1 MTLSTL
7 YHLFPTVHKVQ
18 YIHYKHS
25 SSIRSHSRE
34 FMISFLTFQHTTP
47 KSHSFYSAFYLS
59 SSALV
64 FPSTLFSLHS
74 FIYYYFSQLSILRSH
89 FPSCETLLWSK
100 KVCRYVCVCVF
111 TCLQTSNFFMLFVCL
126 IVSLNLPNSSFTLY
140 THTPFSLKF
149 KRWSYSTK
157 KESWNLSTHSHI
169 F

>member
-7 YHLFPTVHKVQ
+7 YHLFPTAHKVQ
-18 YIHYKHS
+18 YIHYRHS

-89 FPSCETLLWSK
+89 FPSCETLLWGK
-100 KVCRYVCVCVF
+100 KVCRYVCVCIYLLANKQLF
-111 TCLQTSNFFMLFVCL
+111 YAFCLSHLF
-126 IVSLNLPNSSFTLY
+126 S
-140 THTPFSLKF
+140 
-149 KRWSYSTK
+149 
-157 KESWNLSTHSHI
+157 
-169 F
+169 